1 MCAILI
7 PAIIG
12 VAALGLLG
20 GGGGSCDTCMVIPQ
34 QAGQG
39 TNVVAVSSQ
48 DQYAYAQPQQSYGY
62 GAPQQ
67 AYAPQYA
74 APQQAYA
81 PQYGAPQYGAPAPQY
96 AEAYGDNGVGAS
108 IGANGQ
114 SALGVGTY
122 SNPSGAGFGA
132 NIGGIDASIGT
143 GSRNY

>member
-20 GGGGSCDTCMVIPQ
+20 GGGSCDTCVVIPQ
-34 QAGQG
+34 QNGEG

-48 DQYAYAQPQQSYGY
+48 NQYAYAQPQQSFGY

-74 APQQAYA
+74 G
-81 PQYGAPQYGAPAPQY
+81 PQYGAPQYGAP
-96 AEAYGDNGVGAS
+96 YGGGVGAS

-114 SALGVGTY
+114 SAVGIGSY
-122 SNPSGAGFGA
+122 SNPGGSGIGA
-132 NIGGIDASIGT
+132 NIGDASIGMGT
-143 GSRNY
+143 RSY